1 MPEIW
6 LRYGNTDIVLDIRFE
21 NLYKE
26 IRSDFPTIAQEK
38 MDLFLQNIALKDKS
52 LIVVL
57 SASNATNE
65 VLFRLIQKAHDKRL
79 SGISIG
85 IVPKLHGIVETKN
98 SPYNLLLLNENES
111 VSSLIDMI
119 SKFDRT
125 IFLSQTSFDP
135 LFGFS
140 GAPTSIIRNFMKS
153 KMSEAFSLRSKDL
166 PNAGIIGEPYRLAL
180 TACSNI
186 NAMSIEVVATT
197 RGISDIYFGSMEE
210 SFSYATSQLLNK
222 GIINEDY
229 VKSTIISPGN
239 QAMAQLTLAESLN
252 SLWNSLQIIKE
263 KGSAILLA
271 ESRNGLGAQALQ
283 MFVEGRLN
291 PNEPK
296 KSKTYIDGQ
305 EHITF
310 IQETAQRYDL
320 GIISTLPE
328 YYLKNKLG
336 FSTYSSLKEVLDN
349 LMSRHGMHHK
359 VLVLSD
365 ADITLVRPKS

>member
-336 FSTYSSLKEVLDN
+336 FSTYNSLKEVLDN
-349 LMSRHGMHHK
+349 LMSRHGKHHK

-365 ADITLVRPKS
+365 ANIILVRPKS

>member
-180 TACSNI
+180 SACSNI
-186 NAMSIEVVATT
+186 NAMSIEIVATT

-296 KSKTYIDGQ
+296 KSKPYIDGQ

-336 FSTYSSLKEVLDN
+336 FSTYNSLKEVLDN
-349 LMSRHGMHHK
+349 LMSRHGKHHK

-365 ADITLVRPKS
+365 ANIILVRPKS

>member
-180 TACSNI
+180 SACSNI
-186 NAMSIEVVATT
+186 NAMSIEIVATT

>member
-26 IRSDFPTIAQEK
+26 IRSDFPTIPQEK
-38 MDLFLQNIALKDKS
+38 MNLFLQNIALKDKS

-65 VLFRLIQKAHDKRL
+65 VLSRLIQKAHDKRL
-79 SGISIG
+79 RGISIG
-85 IVPKLHGIVETKN
+85 IVPKLQGIVEPKN

-111 VSSLIDMI
+111 VSLIDMI

-180 TACSNI
+180 SACSNI
-186 NAMSIEVVATT
+186 NAISIEVVATT

-336 FSTYSSLKEVLDN
+336 FSTYNSLKEVLDN
-349 LMSRHGMHHK
+349 LMSRHGKHHK

-365 ADITLVRPKS
+365 ANITLVRPKS

>member
-65 VLFRLIQKAHDKRL
+65 VLSRLIQKAHDKRL
-79 SGISIG
+79 SRISIG
-85 IVPKLHGIVETKN
+85 IVPKLHGIVEPKN

-180 TACSNI
+180 SACSNI
-186 NAMSIEVVATT
+186 NAMSIEIVATT

-296 KSKTYIDGQ
+296 KSKPYIDGQ

-336 FSTYSSLKEVLDN
+336 FSTYNSLKEVLDN
-349 LMSRHGMHHK
+349 LMSRHGKHHK

-365 ADITLVRPKS
+365 ANIILVRPKS